1 MLLLI
6 RERVGR
12 PARQIQIGE
21 DMDILAA
28 GGAGRLAMTRFF
40 DQARRAITSGAT
52 VGEFA
57 YRRPGGVRTRWRRAL
72 RGLSFRTAACRWR

>member
-1 MLLLI
+1 MIALLLLI

-28 GGAGRLAMTRFF
+28 GGAERLAMTRFF
-40 DQARRAITSGAT
+40 DRARRAIMAGRLSASSPGHWSWTSSSASTSG
-52 VGEFA
+52 
-57 YRRPGGVRTRWRRAL
+57 
-72 RGLSFRTAACRWR
+72 